1 MRCPSPGSPRLSFFE
16 TAATAAQPVVAFV
29 GVLQTYISV
38 VEKFNR
44 AFGMAISVMTFGTAI
59 VCFSTVFLRYAL
71 NTSYTWLTEAYI
83 WQHLMV
89 IMLGAGYTF
98 LVGGFVRVDVFYAKF
113 SLKAKA
119 WVDLL
124 GTMVFL
130 GPFIYYAWIYSWV
143 FVAQSWAIWERSP
156 QADGLPGL
164 YLLKTAML
172 VCYALIAAQG
182 LALAARSALVIAG
195 RSEYAPVSGGH

>member
-1 MRCPSPGSPRLSFFE
+1 MGALES
-16 TAATAAQPVVAFV
+16 
-29 GVLQTYISV
+29 YIRI

-83 WQHLMV
+83 WQHLLV

-98 LVGGFVRVDVFYAKF
+98 LVGGFVRVDVFYARMTPKG
-113 SLKAKA
+113 KAL
-119 WVDLL
+119 VDLI
-124 GTMVFL
+124 GTFVFL
-130 GPFIYYAWIYSWV
+130 GPFLYFAAKYSWV
-143 FVAQSWAIWERSP
+143 FVAQSWALLERSP

-172 VCYALIAAQG
+172 VCYALVGLQG
-182 LALAARSALVIAG
+182 LALAARSALVLGG
-195 RSEYAPVSGGH
+195 RPQFAPVSGGH